1 MLREVREP
9 VTTKTRLFQ
18 ARNAIAVGIVA
29 RAQHTLAIF
38 TGNPGIFSITQGHME
53 RAVLERPYKHTIFAL
68 VLVVTQRH
76 LTTDAD
82 HRTQRPRLSRTHFCH
97 SLRGGRVCDHSMT

>member
-38 TGNPGIFSITQGHME
+38 GSYGAS
-53 RAVLERPYKHTIFAL
+53 VLERPYKHPIFAL

>member
-18 ARNAIAVGIVA
+18 AHNAIAVGIVA

-38 TGNPGIFSITQGHME
+38 TGNPDIFSITQGHMA
-53 RAVLERPYKHTIFAL
+53 RAVLERPYKRAIFAL
-68 VLVVTQRH
+68 VLVITRISQPTRITERRGRASAAHTFVTRCVVVGFVI
-76 LTTDAD
+76 TA
-82 HRTQRPRLSRTHFCH
+82 
-97 SLRGGRVCDHSMT
+97 